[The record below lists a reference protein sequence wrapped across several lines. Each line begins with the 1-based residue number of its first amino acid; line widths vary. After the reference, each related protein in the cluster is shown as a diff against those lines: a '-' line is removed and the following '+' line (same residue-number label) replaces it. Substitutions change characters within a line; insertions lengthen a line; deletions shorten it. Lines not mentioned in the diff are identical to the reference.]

1 MLGRDGP
8 ALCHWVPVCSE
19 EAGGGQ
25 AREPGERGWI
35 WISGGLESDS
45 NLPSFLVF
53 PGLSCCLKHGAQ
65 LPPKSSSQKPMVVMM
80 WVLRPLLASSVQC
93 PTAFGD
99 KGMGWEGDE
108 GRSQRSSLVLR
119 WAKRN
124 PIPNNSSRKTPGLGQ
139 GTWLPAPFLSLTCWK
154 TGHWPLVSSLIL
166 IVELMLPSLAT
177 ASFVLGGQCVCDMP
191 FVSDSEAI

>member
-1 MLGRDGP
+1 MLGRDGTAP
-8 ALCHWVPVCSE
+8 CHWVPIGSE

-25 AREPGERGWI
+25 AREPGERGWV

-45 NLPSFLVF
+45 DLPSFLLF

-93 PTAFGD
+93 LQLPLETRVWAG
-99 KGMGWEGDE
+99 KGMEAGARGEPKSSGGQRE
-108 GRSQRSSLVLR
+108 TPSQRTPAGRPLAWV
-119 WAKRN
+119 KG
-124 PIPNNSSRKTPGLGQ
+124 PGL
-139 GTWLPAPFLSLTCWK
+139 FLSLTCSK
-154 TGHWPLVSSLIL
+154 TGPWPPVSSLIL
-166 IVELMLPSLAT
+166 TVGLMLPSRAT

-191 FVSDSEAI
+191 FVSDSEPI